1 MGAFAVP
8 RTMKALWLSG
18 GHLKLREDLTLPAAS
33 PGEVRVRVL
42 SAGVCGT
49 DLALVDALYPFHR
62 PPGNR
67 FFWHSKDDTRG
78 FVLCN
83 CQAPFLLHF

>member
-1 MGAFAVP
+1 MRAFAVP

-18 GHLKLREDLTLPAAS
+18 GHLGLREDLPLPAAS

-49 DLALVDALYPFHR
+49 DLALVDAL
-62 PPGNR
+62 
-67 FFWHSKDDTRG
+67 
-78 FVLCN
+78 
-83 CQAPFLLHF
+83 